1 MRGSRAYWRID
12 ESLQQVSKLSADID
26 QWFGKWRKADQV
38 RAHTSQLQA
47 LQRNMGDVLGRIVA
61 DLPADE
67 PGTDLG
73 EIYDKCRSNDKRTAH
88 MLRLWRFFAD
98 KFDQRFDKRM
108 APALA
113 AADEI
118 GWSCFA
124 AATGHPGWTPA
135 APLAYFDAR
144 YAPSAFAREDTPVDL
159 RPADALLREHVRLL
173 PIPLIALPPVCM
185 DRPWW
190 LVLLAHEI
198 GHQVQHEIGDGDFIG
213 SFADTVASLAA
224 DCGGESGTWR
234 GWSQE
239 LFADAFAV
247 LTVGKWAAWAVSE
260 LERTTPER
268 MRISADDR
276 YPPPLVRARFMA
288 GVGTAGGW
296 TTGPEQPL
304 AGPDGEIGRVASAIA
319 ADVVDFPLGG
329 AEAPTLAQLTGLAG
343 PAVRRLGL
351 DRAEIVAGWQQVI
364 NGYRDALIGND
375 PLVADTS
382 HVEAARLCVA
392 GATAAWHD
400 LLKSENGAKA
410 EIDRLRD
417 RSIDIVSRCR
427 VEGTRAAE
435 LPASSVAEVSDALT
449 TSLFAADPLALGV
462 G

>member
-1 MRGSRAYWRID
+1 MPFMRGSRTYWRID
-12 ESLQQVSKLSADID
+12 ESLQQVSQLRDDID
-26 QWFGKWRKADQV
+26 RWFGKWEKADRL
-38 RAHTSQLQA
+38 RAHTSQLRA
-47 LQRNMGDVLGRIVA
+47 LRRNIGDVLDRIVA
-61 DLPADE
+61 DLPADV

-73 EIYDKCRSNDKRTAH
+73 EIYEKCRSNDKRTAH

-98 KFDQRFDKRM
+98 KFDQRFDSRM

-144 YAPSAFAREDTPVDL
+144 YAPSAFAREDTPVEL

-173 PIPLIALPPVCM
+173 PIPLIALPPVCI

-190 LVLLAHEI
+190 LILLAHEM
-198 GHQVQHEIGDGDFIG
+198 GHQVQHEIGGGGLIR

-224 DCGGESGTWR
+224 DCGGDSDAWR

-247 LTVGKWAAWAVSE
+247 LTVGEWAAWAVAE
-260 LERTTPER
+260 LERTTRER

-276 YPPPLVRARFMA
+276 YPPPLVRASFMV
-288 GVGTAGGW
+288 GVATAGGW
-296 TTGPEQPL
+296 TIGPKQLL
-304 AGPDGEIGRVASAIA
+304 ATSDDEIGSATSAIA
-319 ADVVDFPLGG
+319 AKVVDLPLGG
-329 AEAPTLAQLTGLAG
+329 ADAPTLAQLTGLDD
-343 PAVRRLGL
+343 RRLGL
-351 DRAEIVAGWQQVI
+351 DRAEIVGGWQQMI
-364 NGYRDALIGND
+364 SGYRGALAGID

-400 LLKSENGAKA
+400 LLNSENAAKA
-410 EIDRLRD
+410 EIDRLRN

-427 VEGTRAAE
+427 VEGTRGAQ
-435 LPASSVAEVSDALT
+435 PASSVAEVSDALA